1 MNQLALGNK
10 DAARKELQKSLE
22 LAKSQPFLQMDEAEK
37 ALQGL

>member
-1 MNQLALGNK
+1 MALGNK

-22 LAKSQPFLQMDEAEK
+22 LAQNQPFSREEEATK